1 MISEKVSEGACF
13 ITVVHPNT
21 NVSTQDIQKNC
32 VLEFPNLS
40 ALITFIWTSGFYWY
54 GHVYTHRKAGIS
66 KHFWKKITYATALDI
81 CYLFTKKTLNIELN
95 MILVVLIEFVY
106 IRHSRNLQQI
116 WWIPRSL
123 SRWWIWQSV
132 SL

>member
-1 MISEKVSEGACF
+1 MISEKVLEDACF
-13 ITVVHPNT
+13 IIVVHPST
-21 NVSTQDIQKNC
+21 SVSTQDIQKNC
-32 VLEFPNLS
+32 VLEFRNLS
-40 ALITFIWTSGFYWY
+40 ALITFMWTSGFYWY
-54 GHVYTHRKAGIS
+54 EHVYTYRKARIS

-116 WWIPRSL
+116 W
-123 SRWWIWQSV
+123 
-132 SL
+132 